1 MGGAIIMKTCLFS
14 LLLFFAVVNVAAQQN
29 STGILQF
36 VFTSDAHYG
45 INRTS
50 FRGQQA
56 VDGHTVNAAMVQQ
69 INSLPG
75 IVFPKDSGIAAGQSV
90 GAVDFLVQGG
100 DIANRMEI
108 PNQSAA
114 DSWMQFD
121 TDYIKGITLTD
132 HAGKKAGLMVVP
144 GNHDITNAIG
154 FYKPMKPAT
163 DASSMANIYNLML
176 NPKVPLTKETYSYS
190 MDKINYS
197 KNIGGIHFMFIT
209 LWPDSAERV
218 WMKKDLRSVRK
229 KTPVFIFTHDPPEC
243 EAKHFSNPKPQPFN
257 ATDKFENLV
266 AEQYKDAS
274 TAMADA
280 GKTTMEQTGW
290 IQFLKK
296 HPNIKAYFH
305 GNSNWNE
312 FYQYT
317 GINKE
322 VSLNTFRVDSPMKGR
337 FSAKDETKVSF
348 HVVTIDTVAR
358 MMTVRECLWNTEPS
372 NPHCPIK
379 WGESKT
385 VSF

>member
-1 MGGAIIMKTCLFS
+1 MKTCIFS
-14 LLLFFAVVNVAAQQN
+14 LLIFVAAFNVAAQQKSN
-29 STGILQF
+29 AMLQF

-45 INRTS
+45 INRPS

-75 IVFPKDSGIAAGQSV
+75 IIFPKDSGVAAGQPV

-121 TDYIKGITLTD
+121 TDYIKGITLLD
-132 HAGKKAGLMVVP
+132 HTGKKARLMVLP
-144 GNHDITNAIG
+144 GNHDISNAIG

-176 NPKVPLTKETYSYS
+176 KPKIPLTKETYNYNT
-190 MDKINYS
+190 DKINYS

-218 WMKKDLRSVRK
+218 WMKKDLGAVSK

-257 ATDKFENLV
+257 AIDKFENLV
-266 AEQYKDAS
+266 AEQYKDGA
-274 TAMADA
+274 TAKADA

-296 HPNIKAYFH
+296 HKNIKAYFH

-312 FYQYT
+312 FYQYR
-317 GINKE
+317 GINNE
-322 VSLNTFRVDSPMKGR
+322 ILLNTFRVDSPMKGR
-337 FSAKDETKVSF
+337 YSAKDETKVSF
-348 HVVTIDTVAR
+348 IVVTIDTVAR
-358 MMTVRECLWNTEPS
+358 LMTVRECLWNTEPN
-372 NPHCPIK
+372 NPHCLVT
-379 WGESKT
+379 WGDSKT